1 MKLSKKGILKI
12 KKLIKESKDKKLIK
26 PHIEAFNDFP
36 VSEEEHKGKKRYYKN

>member
-26 PHIEAFNDFP
+26 PHIEAFKEFP
-36 VSEEEHKGKKRYYKN
+36 IIEEDHKGKKKYYTN